1 MARLVPSD
9 IDLVTGSAKSR
20 GSEAHTLVRLRDGL
34 DDSYTVYHGVHW
46 TRAGQSGYSVY
57 GEIDFIVANEA
68 GRLLAIEHK
77 AAEIIETESDLFA
90 RYRQS
95 GASSGDPGSYEDKSI
110 TTQVN
115 RNLNEIRS
123 GFAHRHPGRTL
134 EIEPLL
140 HLPLATLGGN
150 LPSSINRSRVV
161 DSSQDAG
168 LVGIVKSILG
178 GPDPRA
184 AERRRYLEDIHDYL
198 SQRIDATPQVALLGR
213 AARDVTTRL
222 SGGLATWADRLSM
235 APWRLRVN
243 GTAGSGKT
251 QLALRELRRAR
262 ADRKTA
268 IYVCF
273 NRPLRDAMRVL
284 APDADKV
291 LTFHEFA
298 KELCVSAG
306 LPALDLSDSANFAAL
321 ARRFVELAVHVT
333 GAFDTV
339 VIDEGQD
346 FEPEWAQA
354 LIGMARPDGRVLWL
368 EDQDQSLYGREPAD
382 LPGWVGL
389 ASPLNYRS
397 PRRLVAFMNQLELTG
412 QRIESGSAIPG
423 NDPIWIVHDDGASAI
438 AATEEAIRRL
448 SAADYK
454 APNIAVLSYRGLASS
469 VIAGASGPSTLAG
482 IGVRRPAGYTPDGD
496 ALWTRGDLL
505 VDTLFRFKGQAADAV
520 VVTEIDFETFDQK
533 ARRRLFVALT
543 RARLQAVLVSTNRAK
558 AAILRDLA
566 V

>member
-9 IDLVTGSAKSR
+9 IDLVTGAAKSR
-20 GSEAHTLVRLRDGL
+20 GSEAHALVRLRDGL
-34 DDSYTVYHGVHW
+34 DDGYTVYHGVHW
-46 TRAGQSGYSVY
+46 TRAGRSGYSVY
-57 GEIDFIVANEA
+57 GEIDFIVANPA

-77 AAEIIETESDLFA
+77 AAQIVETESDLFA
-90 RYRQS
+90 RYRQA
-95 GASSGDPGSYEDKSI
+95 GTPSGDAEDFDDKSI

-123 GFAHRHPGRTL
+123 GFSRRYPGRSL

-140 HLPLATLGGN
+140 YLPLATLAGT
-150 LPSSINRSRVV
+150 LPSSINRARVV
-161 DSSQDAG
+161 DATQDAG
-168 LVGIVKSILG
+168 LIGIVTSILE

-184 AERRRYLEDIHDYL
+184 ADRSLYLDDIHDYL
-198 SQRIDATPQVALLGR
+198 AQRIDATPQVALLGR

-222 SGGLATWADRLSM
+222 SGGLATWADRLTM
-235 APWRLRVN
+235 TPWRLRVN

-262 ADRKTA
+262 EARRTA

-273 NRPLRDAMRVL
+273 NRPLRDAMRPL
-284 APDADKV
+284 APDAGKIV
-291 LTFHEFA
+291 TFHELA
-298 KELCVSAG
+298 RELGVQAD
-306 LPALDLSDSANFAAL
+306 LPAVDLRDPANFAVL
-321 ARRFVELAVHVT
+321 AQRFVELVPGLKGV
-333 GAFDTV
+333 FDTV

-354 LIGMARPDGRVLWL
+354 LIGMAKPDGRVLWL

-389 ASPLNYRS
+389 SSPLNYRS
-397 PRRLVAFMNQLELTG
+397 PRRLVSFMNELELTG
-412 QRIESGSAIPG
+412 QRIESGSAVPG
-423 NDPIWIVHDDGASAI
+423 TDPIWLAHADDASPV

-448 SAADYK
+448 RAADYR
-454 APNIAVLSYRGLASS
+454 AQNIAVLTYRGIAKS
-469 VIAGASGPSTLAG
+469 VIAGADGPAALAG
-482 IGVRRPAGYTPDGD
+482 IDLRRPAGYDADGN
-496 ALWTRGDLL
+496 AQWTVGDML

-520 VVTEIDFETFDQK
+520 VVTEIDFERFDEN

-543 RARLQAVLVSTNRAK
+543 RARLQAVLVSSERAK
-558 AAILRDLA
+558 AAILRDLGA
-566 V
+566 

>member
-9 IDLVTGSAKSR
+9 IDLVTGTAKSR

-57 GEIDFIVANEA
+57 GEIDFIVANDA

-77 AAEIIETESDLFA
+77 AAEIIETETDLFA
-90 RYRQS
+90 RYRYS
-95 GASSGDPGSYEDKSI
+95 GASSGDPGGYEDKSI

-115 RNLNEIRS
+115 RNLNEIRT
-123 GFAHRHPGRTL
+123 GFSKRYPSRAL
-134 EIEPLL
+134 DIEPLL
-140 HLPLATLGGN
+140 HLPLATIGGM
-150 LPSSINRSRVV
+150 LPSSITRLRVV
-161 DSSQDAG
+161 DASQDVG
-168 LVGIVKSILG
+168 LVDIVTAILS

-184 AERRRYLEDIHDYL
+184 AERRAFLEEIHDYL

-235 APWRLRVN
+235 TPWRLRVD

-251 QLALRELRRAR
+251 QLALRELRRAQS
-262 ADRKTA
+262 ARKTA
-268 IYVCF
+268 IYLCF

-284 APDADKV
+284 APATDKV
-291 LTFHEFA
+291 LTFHELA
-298 KELCVSAG
+298 RELSAQAG
-306 LPALDLSDSANFAAL
+306 LPALDLGDSANFAVL
-321 ARRFVELAVHVT
+321 ARRFVDLAPVLSGV
-333 GAFDTV
+333 FDTV

-346 FEPEWAQA
+346 FEPEWARA
-354 LIGMARPDGRVLWL
+354 LVAMVKPDGRVLWL

-397 PRRLVAFMNQLELTG
+397 PWRLVEFMNELDLTER
-412 QRIESGSAIPG
+412 RIESGSAVPG
-423 NDPIWIVHDDGASAI
+423 LDPIWIAHDDGASPI

-448 SAADYK
+448 TAADYK
-454 APNIAVLSYRGLASS
+454 APNIAVLSYRGIASS
-469 VIAGASGPSTLAG
+469 VIAGTTGPSTLAG

-520 VVTEIDFETFDQK
+520 VVTEIDFEAFDQK

-543 RARLQAVLVSTNRAK
+543 RARLQAVLVSTKRAK
-558 AAILRDLA
+558 AAILGDLSR
-566 V
+566 